1 MPIVPRTSWIA
12 HVLRERA
19 EPMAKQEKLLSP
31 KARLARSLEQLMLI
45 PGLCGHEGRVR
56 RHMARELTALGL
68 DHWSD
73 RLGNLIATIEGAKGA
88 PEIML
93 YAHMDQ
99 LGLIVRKIESNG
111 LIRVERV
118 GGVPERAL
126 ASQEILLCVGE
137 GKDVPGII
145 ANKSH
150 HATTPDEKYKVVPYQ
165 DLFIDAGF
173 SSAEEVLKA
182 GIDIGTPVVY
192 RPRHVRLADD
202 KIAGTAIDDRAGCA
216 VVLDVARALLET
228 KKRPTVHIVFSVQE
242 EFNLRGAV
250 TAAQTLMPDIA
261 IQIDLILANDTPDM
275 ATRGDVKL
283 GGGPA
288 MGLYSF
294 HGRGTLNGTLPHPA
308 IVSLMERTAKT
319 LKMPLQRSAHIGAL
333 TESSYVQLIG
343 SGVAVIDMG
352 FPCRYTHSSL
362 EVCDMNDLVRLSAL
376 LTTAITSVDAK
387 FSLDRDLYEK

>member
-1 MPIVPRTSWIA
+1 
-12 HVLRERA
+12 
-19 EPMAKQEKLLSP
+19 MAKASKTLSP
-31 KARLARSLEQLMLI
+31 KTRLAQSLEQLMLI

-56 RHMARELTALGL
+56 RHIARELKALGFEY
-68 DHWSD
+68 WSD
-73 RLGNLIATIEGAKGA
+73 RLGNLIATIEGTKGA

-137 GKDVPGII
+137 GKDVPGVI

-150 HATTPDEKYKVVPYQ
+150 HATTPDEKYRVIPYQ
-165 DLFIDAGF
+165 DLYIDAGF
-173 SSAEEVLKA
+173 SSADDVLKA

-192 RPRHVRLADD
+192 RPHCVKLADD
-202 KIAGTAIDDRAGCA
+202 RIAGTSVDDRAGCA
-216 VVLDVARALLET
+216 VVLEVARALLET

-250 TAAQTLMPDIA
+250 TAAQALMPDIA

-275 ATRGDVKL
+275 ASRGDVKL

-308 IVSLMERTAKT
+308 IVSLMENTAKT

-362 EVCDMNDLVRLSAL
+362 EMCDVNDLVQLSTL
-376 LTTAITSVDAK
+376 LTAAITTVDSK
-387 FSLDRDLYEK
+387 FNLDRDFYEQ

>member
-1 MPIVPRTSWIA
+1 
-12 HVLRERA
+12 
-19 EPMAKQEKLLSP
+19 
-31 KARLARSLEQLMLI
+31 
-45 PGLCGHEGRVR
+45 
-56 RHMARELTALGL
+56 
-68 DHWSD
+68 
-73 RLGNLIATIEGAKGA
+73 
-88 PEIML
+88 ML

-192 RPRHVRLADD
+192 RPHHVRLADD

>member
-1 MPIVPRTSWIA
+1 
-12 HVLRERA
+12 
-19 EPMAKQEKLLSP
+19 MAKTSKPTSP
-31 KARLARSLEQLMLI
+31 KSRLAQSLEQLMLI

-56 RHMARELTALGL
+56 RHIARELKALGVEY
-68 DHWSD
+68 WSD
-73 RLGNLIATIEGAKGA
+73 RLGNLIATIEGTKGA

-137 GKDVPGII
+137 GKDVPGVI

-165 DLFIDAGF
+165 ELYIDAGF
-173 SSAEEVLKA
+173 SSAEDVLKA

-192 RPRHVRLADD
+192 RPHCVKLADD
-202 KIAGTAIDDRAGCA
+202 RIAGTSIDDRAGCA
-216 VVLDVARALLET
+216 VVLEVARALLET

-250 TAAQTLMPDIA
+250 TAAQALMPDIA

-275 ATRGDVKL
+275 ASRGDVKL

-308 IVSLMERTAKT
+308 IVSLMENTAKA
-319 LKMPLQRSAHIGAL
+319 LKLPLQRSAHIGAL
-333 TESSYVQLIG
+333 TESSYVQLVG

-362 EVCDMNDLVRLSAL
+362 EVCDVNDLVQLSAL
-376 LTTAITSVDAK
+376 LTAAIASVDAK
-387 FSLDRDLYEK
+387 FNLDRDFYEK

>member
-1 MPIVPRTSWIA
+1 
-12 HVLRERA
+12 
-19 EPMAKQEKLLSP
+19 MAKTSKPTSP
-31 KARLARSLEQLMLI
+31 KSRLAQSLEQLMLI

-56 RHMARELTALGL
+56 RHIARELKALGVEY
-68 DHWSD
+68 WSD
-73 RLGNLIATIEGAKGA
+73 RLGNLIATIEGTKGA

-137 GKDVPGII
+137 GKDVPGVI

-165 DLFIDAGF
+165 ELYIDAGF

-192 RPRHVRLADD
+192 RPHCVKLADD
-202 KIAGTAIDDRAGCA
+202 RIAGTSIDDRAGCA
-216 VVLDVARALLET
+216 VVLEVARALLET

-250 TAAQTLMPDIA
+250 TAAQALMPDIA

-275 ATRGDVKL
+275 ASRGDVEL

-308 IVSLMERTAKT
+308 IVSLMENTAKT

-333 TESSYVQLIG
+333 TESSYVQLVG

-362 EVCDMNDLVRLSAL
+362 EVCDVNDLVHLSAL
-376 LTTAITSVDAK
+376 LTAAITSVDAK
-387 FSLDRDLYEK
+387 FNLDHDFYEK